1 MSDIV
6 LDQLVSLNKSFNKYI
21 VYNKSIND
29 AKYQERCKKYN
40 SEIETLKKDYSQQIE
55 ELEKNLLIAQKKGS
69 SVQINKIKNRIQNDI
84 KATSLNSEILNYF
97 SDEDS
102 DENYLAKLLTD
113 IKQSCY
119 DELNLKKSQ
128 DNIELK
134 EKVKKMQNEVDK
146 VTKEKEIIEEQNKE
160 LVEKEKKEKSEKEQL
175 QKEKETIKN
184 ERDNLQKENEALRSE
199 KYTLQQKIETLEKA
213 NQSLNTEKVLSAN
226 QSNNE
231 AEINEYKQKIETL
244 QFERNSLKQKIQI
257 LVEQYTLLEQKV
269 IEEKNKNKSLEE
281 ENTTLKQKL
290 TEEKEINHKLLNQ
303 SQFNLSLVSSFLE
316 EFSSSETMID
326 K

>member
-29 AKYQERCKKYN
+29 TKYQERCKKYN
-40 SEIETLKKDYSQQIE
+40 REIETLKKDYSQQIQ
-55 ELEKNLLIAQKKGS
+55 ELETKLLIAQKKGS

-84 KATSLNSEILNYF
+84 KATSFNSEILNYF
-97 SDEDS
+97 SNEDS

-160 LVEKEKKEKSEKEQL
+160 LVEKEKKEKEEL
-175 QKEKETIKN
+175 LI
-184 ERDNLQKENEALRSE
+184 
-199 KYTLQQKIETLEKA
+199 
-213 NQSLNTEKVLSAN
+213 AN

-281 ENTTLKQKL
+281 ENTTLKQKI

-303 SQFNLSLVSSFLE
+303 SQFNFSLVQPQNSFLE
-316 EFSSSETMID
+316 EVSLSASTIFD

>member
-29 AKYQERCKKYN
+29 AKYQERCKQYN
-40 SEIETLKKDYSQQIE
+40 REIETLKKDYSQQIE

-84 KATSLNSEILNYF
+84 KATSFNSEILNYF

-134 EKVKKMQNEVDK
+134 EYKNQLLKEVN
-146 VTKEKEIIEEQNKE
+146 VVIEEEKEKENK
-160 LVEKEKKEKSEKEQL
+160 
-175 QKEKETIKN
+175 
-184 ERDNLQKENEALRSE
+184 
-199 KYTLQQKIETLEKA
+199 
-213 NQSLNTEKVLSAN
+213 
-226 QSNNE
+226 
-231 AEINEYKQKIETL
+231 
-244 QFERNSLKQKIQI
+244 
-257 LVEQYTLLEQKV
+257 
-269 IEEKNKNKSLEE
+269 
-281 ENTTLKQKL
+281 
-290 TEEKEINHKLLNQ
+290 
-303 SQFNLSLVSSFLE
+303 
-316 EFSSSETMID
+316 
-326 K
+326 